1 MKNYKSDR
9 TCNKNVII
17 VRNIIFQKPIDLSL
31 NIE

>member
-1 MKNYKSDR
+1 MKKYKRDR
-9 TCNKNVII
+9 TYNKNVII